1 VSRSGRDTIVAVATA
16 HGAAGIGVVRLSGPR
31 AIAIAETLIDRARGD
46 ASGESAAGGC
56 ATGARRLRPR
66 QMRYARFFEA
76 DSEVIDDGLVIVF
89 AAPRS
94 FTGEDVVELQGHG
107 NPRLLARLVAR
118 CIALG
123 ARAARP
129 GEFSERAF
137 LEGKLDLAQA
147 EAVADLISASSE
159 AALRAARRSLDG
171 AFSARVDEVVEA
183 LTLLRVHVEAAI
195 DFPEEEIDFLAA
207 PELAT
212 RLERVEALHAALQ
225 RDAERGVRL
234 VDGLHVV
241 LVGAPNAGKSA
252 LLNALAG
259 AERAIVTPIAGTTR
273 DLLREVLRVDGVE
286 LTLVDTAGLRTTAD
300 VVEAEGIRRAKAE
313 LTKADLVLAV
323 LDDREAEAAIARL
336 SDALREDAVA
346 RGGSTEDATLSTGS
360 PAILWLH
367 THADL
372 TARAGRDE
380 SRDDG
385 RHLWLD
391 TLRGV
396 GLDALRAALREAAGA
411 GDGAGSGITAR
422 SAAHEATGGAF
433 SARARHVEA
442 IARAGAHLAAAAA
455 QLRAHQGELA
465 AEDLRLAQECL
476 GEITGRVRADA
487 LLGRIFSSFCIGK

>member
-1 VSRSGRDTIVAVATA
+1 MNTRDTIVAVATA

-31 AIAIAETLIDRARGD
+31 ALAIADAVRCTPGPDRAV
-46 ASGESAAGGC
+46 A
-56 ATGARRLRPR
+56 LRPR
-66 QMRYARFFEA
+66 HAQRARFHDA
-76 DSEVIDDGLVIVF
+76 DGDLIDDGLVIAF
-89 AAPRS
+89 PGPAS

-107 NPRLLARLVAR
+107 NPRLLARLVSR

-147 EAVADLISASSE
+147 EAVADLISASSD

-171 AFSARVDEVVEA
+171 VFSARVDELVEA
-183 LTLLRVHVEAAI
+183 LTGLRVHVEAAI

-207 PELAT
+207 PELAA
-212 RLERVEALHAALQ
+212 RLARVEALHAALR
-225 RDAERGVRL
+225 RDAARGVRL

-241 LVGAPNAGKSA
+241 IVGAPNAGKSA

-273 DLLREVLRVDGVE
+273 DVLRDVVRVDGVE
-286 LTLVDTAGLRTTAD
+286 LTLVDTAGLRDTDD
-300 VVEAEGIRRAKAE
+300 VVEAEGIRRARAE
-313 LTKADLVLAV
+313 AAKADLVLAV
-323 LDDREAEAAIARL
+323 LDDREAGAAIDRL
-336 SDALREDAVA
+336 RRELGDAGAA
-346 RGGSTEDATLSTGS
+346 GAST
-360 PAILWLH
+360 LWVH

-372 TARAGRDE
+372 TARAGE
-380 SRDDG
+380 HALRDDG

-391 TLRGV
+391 TPRGA

-411 GDGAGSGITAR
+411 AEAADAAGT
-422 SAAHEATGGAF
+422 F

-442 IARAGAHLAAAAA
+442 IERAGGHLADAAT
-455 QLRAHQGELA
+455 QLRARQGELA
-465 AEDLRLAQECL
+465 AEDLRLAQDAL
-476 GEITGRVRADA
+476 GELTGRVSSDA